1 MELIYKLDEAE
12 LDYKLL
18 EAIKVAFK
26 GQKLRITVH
35 AETPGDAVA
44 IESFEQKVLQN
55 AASKVSYVFEP
66 DEFDQYTEK
75 SLRSEKT
82 DAEQFKHVEQ

>member
-1 MELIYKLDEAE
+1 MELIYQLDESE
-12 LDYKLL
+12 LDSKLL

-35 AETPGDAVA
+35 ALSA
-44 IESFEQKVLQN
+44 ESVEQKVLKN

-66 DEFDQYTEK
+66 DEFDQYAEK
-75 SLRSEKT
+75 SLRGETPDK
-82 DAEQFKHVEQ
+82 EQFKRVEP